1 MSVILYWHLNYIVF
15 FCKFSINSV
24 KKLTKIYTKKS
35 WTTVGSGTRNRLL
48 DAKLDKNKTHFS
60 IENITETLKN
70 MEVVNVGDMYYMST
84 YNGSQICTALN
95 TVFDL
100 ELDKKYYL
108 PKELN
113 KKIST

>member
-1 MSVILYWHLNYIVF
+1 
-15 FCKFSINSV
+15 
-24 KKLTKIYTKKS
+24 
-35 WTTVGSGTRNRLL
+35 
-48 DAKLDKNKTHFS
+48 
-60 IENITETLKN
+60 

-108 PKELN
+108 QKELN
-113 KKIST
+113 KKIKKIST